1 MAISEPYTGTVAV
14 SSVEW
19 SMTSGTSA
27 LGAITD
33 DGIYQLW
40 LDQNDMILADEL
52 EVRLYEKV
60 RSGDTQRQVHMW
72 KFKHAQT
79 DKNWVSPTVIL
90 IHGWEMTLKATVGTI
105 TVLWSIR
112 KIA

>member
-1 MAISEPYTGTVAV
+1 MAITESHSGTEAV
-14 SSVEW
+14 TTTEW
-19 SMTSGTSA
+19 SMTSDSST

-40 LDQNDMILADEL
+40 LDLNDMVLADEL
-52 EVRLYEKV
+52 EVRIYEKV

-72 KFKHAQT
+72 KFKHVQT
-79 DKNWVSPTVIL
+79 DKNWASPTLIL
-90 IHGWEMTLKATVGTI
+90 LHGWEMTLKATVGTI

-112 KIA
+112 KVA